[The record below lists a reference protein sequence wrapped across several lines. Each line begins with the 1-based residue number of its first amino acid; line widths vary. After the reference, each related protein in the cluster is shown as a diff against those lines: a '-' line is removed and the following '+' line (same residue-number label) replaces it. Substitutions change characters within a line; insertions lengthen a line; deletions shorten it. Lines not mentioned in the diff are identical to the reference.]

1 MPTRSTDGSESPA
14 NNARYH
20 IGIDIG
26 GTFTDCFVTD
36 GERTWSAKAPTTPRA
51 LEDGLVESLRR
62 AAEAGGTGLDELL
75 RSTAH
80 FALGTTSVTNVLAE
94 KRGARTGLATTR
106 GFADLFTM
114 AGGHRLGREGMSEP
128 LPEIVPRERV
138 TEVPERI
145 DAQGRILSALDR
157 KAAKRALRRLV
168 ETE

>member
-1 MPTRSTDGSESPA
+1 MA
-14 NNARYH
+14 HH

-62 AAEAGGTGLDELL
+62 GAEAGGTSLDALL

-80 FALGTTSVTNVLAE
+80 FALAATSATTVLAR
-94 KRGARTGLATTR
+94 KRGAGPGLVTTR

-114 AGGHRLGREGMSEP
+114 ARGPRLGREGMPEP
-128 LPEIVPRERV
+128 LPEIV
-138 TEVPERI
+138 
-145 DAQGRILSALDR
+145 
-157 KAAKRALRRLV
+157 
-168 ETE
+168 